1 MLLVIYGVGE
11 MREIK
16 FRVWNSD
23 EQKMFIGHNI
33 YGKSEPDATFKQRS
47 TGAFTRLWE
56 ALARLK
62 EARYCKLM
70 QYTGLK
76 DKNGK
81 EIYEG
86 DIMHVHWTN
95 GFSWGTGYLKGEV
108 IFQKG
113 AFAIRRHE
121 SDHYYFCNFKH
132 IDELTEFKVIGNIYE
147 NPELMKNETKE

>member
-1 MLLVIYGVGE
+1 
-11 MREIK
+11 MREQKYRAWDKSNKLMTTIQQIK
-16 FRVWNSD
+16 YCSNGSL
-23 EQKMFIGHNI
+23 
-33 YGKSEPDATFKQRS
+33 RS
-47 TGAFTRLWE
+47 ISLWT
-56 ALARLK
+56 K
-62 EARYCKLM
+62 EKDTAYTVHPTKVELM
-70 QYTGLK
+70 QYIGRK
-76 DKNGK
+76 DKNK
-81 EIYEG
+81 TEIYEG

-147 NPELMKNETKE
+147 NPELMKNETKEY